1 MRERQVH
8 VLVVPC
14 WLRQQKHAVYLFSFP
29 PELPC
34 GRHPTLARLARRL
47 HHSICLVDG
56 LPERSDTSPWHSQY
70 PTEEKIENKGGL
82 FLTMAA

>member
-14 WLRQQKHAVYLFSFP
+14 WLRWRQQKHAACLFSFP
-29 PELPC
+29 LVLLC

-47 HHSICLVDG
+47 HRSICLVDG
-56 LPERSDTSPWHSQY
+56 LPERSDTSP
-70 PTEEKIENKGGL
+70 
-82 FLTMAA
+82 